1 MRKAVFPG
9 SFDPFTVGHKDI
21 ADRALRMFDHV
32 VIGIGYNIHKASAD
46 SIAERAARIA
56 ALYADEPRISVEA
69 YTGLTVD
76 FARRHGAAFIVR
88 GLREVKDFEYERT
101 SPTPTPPSQTS
112 RPFSSRPVRN
122 WDSYR
127 AVWSGNSPPT
137 ATMRRDSSLQADRIK
152 PLWLESVIMYKTNTP

>member
-76 FARRHGAAFIVR
+76 FARRHGAEFIVR
-88 GLREVKDFEYERT
+88 GLREVKDFEYERNLADT
-101 SPTPTPPSQTS
+101 NAAISDIETVFLTARPELGFISSSMVRELAANGYDASRFLPTGRQ
-112 RPFSSRPVRN
+112 
-122 WDSYR
+122 D
-127 AVWSGNSPPT
+127 
-137 ATMRRDSSLQADRIK
+137 
-152 PLWLESVIMYKTNTP
+152 